1 LRIPNFILNIPNV
14 LSLARIVFVPLF
26 IYLLMSPSKESKI
39 WSLVVFAIVSITDLL
54 DGWSA
59 RKLNQETEFG
69 KFIDPLADKLL
80 VVSTLIAFLI
90 LDKFIPLWMVI
101 IIVGRD
107 IMITVM
113 RSMAIKKGTSLK
125 TSNFGKIKT
134 AFQMGSIVIIIML
147 YIFVKKHGKDFEMTG
162 INIFSITDVL
172 ELLRSNEPN
181 KWLIVAPYWIMLSVT
196 ILTAFSG
203 VRYIMTNLTLFW
215 PSKLESS
222 TEPDN
227 KEQNE

>member
-1 LRIPNFILNIPNV
+1 LKIPDFILNIPNV

-26 IYLLMSPSKESKI
+26 IYLLMSPSQEAKI
-39 WSLVVFAIVSITDLL
+39 WALVVFAVVSITDLL

-80 VVSTLIAFLI
+80 VISTLIAFLI

-113 RSMAIKKGTSLK
+113 RSMALKKGTSLR
-125 TSNFGKIKT
+125 TSNFGKVKT

-147 YIFVKKHGKDFEMTG
+147 YIFVKKHGKEFEMTG
-162 INIFSITDVL
+162 INFFSITDVL
-172 ELLRSNEPN
+172 ELLKSNEPN

-203 VRYIMTNLTLFW
+203 VRYLMTNLNLFW
-215 PSKLESS
+215 PTKSDNSE
-222 TEPDN
+222 N
-227 KEQNE
+227 KENNE